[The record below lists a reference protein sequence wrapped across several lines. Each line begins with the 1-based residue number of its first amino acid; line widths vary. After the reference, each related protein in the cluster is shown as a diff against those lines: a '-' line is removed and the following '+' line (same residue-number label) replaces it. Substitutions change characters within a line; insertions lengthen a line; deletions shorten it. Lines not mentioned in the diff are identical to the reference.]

1 VDPNADAGGTL
12 RIYASEPAFLV
23 PTAAD
28 DDPAIQ
34 VIRQLYRGLVTYNS
48 ETGAAEN
55 DIAESITSTD
65 NTTWTIK
72 IKPGY
77 KFTNGEAVNSDAFI
91 RGWNYTAYGPNAQNN
106 AYFMSRIDGP
116 RRRDLGKDPDGDGP
130 QKAPDPK
137 SKELSGLKK
146 VDDNT
151 FTVKLSAPFAGFP
164 ATIGYSGFFPIA
176 KACLDNFDACNE
188 TPDRQ
193 RPVQDRRQVEPRRQH
208 HAGPEPRLR
217 GCQDRRQG

>member
-1 VDPNADAGGTL
+1 MYVNARYDCGPERGCRWQL

-77 KFTNGEAVNSDAFI
+77 KFTNGEAVNSDSFI
-91 RGWNYTAYGPNAQNN
+91 RGVELHGLRPERPEQRLLHEPHRR
-106 AYFMSRIDGP
+106 S
-116 RRRDLGKDPDGDGP
+116 RRR
-130 QKAPDPK
+130 
-137 SKELSGLKK
+137 
-146 VDDNT
+146 
-151 FTVKLSAPFAGFP
+151 
-164 ATIGYSGFFPIA
+164 
-176 KACLDNFDACNE
+176 
-188 TPDRQ
+188 
-193 RPVQDRRQVEPRRQH
+193 
-208 HAGPEPRLR
+208 
-217 GCQDRRQG
+217 DRRQGPRR